1 MFVGVY
7 DAIKRLTVALEDLR
21 GFDGTERPDRLLSG
35 AGGRRSSIDFRG
47 FELLAC
53 VAKADVARRD
63 RPPEPASQKS

>member
-35 AGGRRSSIDFRG
+35 AGGRRFSIESFR
-47 FELLAC
+47 L
-53 VAKADVARRD
+53 
-63 RPPEPASQKS
+63 